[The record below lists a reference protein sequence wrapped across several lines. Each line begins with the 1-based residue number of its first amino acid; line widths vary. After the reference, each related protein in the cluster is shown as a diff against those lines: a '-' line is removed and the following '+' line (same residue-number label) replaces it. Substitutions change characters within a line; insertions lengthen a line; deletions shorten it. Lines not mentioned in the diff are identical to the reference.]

1 VGPPLTKEKKM
12 KRRDGHKYT
21 REMRREEAEK
31 RQLAR
36 ENLTSQQQL
45 DVLDFRLGKDT
56 GAIKE
61 RTRLLKKMA
70 EETQKT
76 RRKK

>member
-1 VGPPLTKEKKM
+1 M

>member
-1 VGPPLTKEKKM
+1 M

-21 REMRREEAEK
+21 REMRREEAEM

>member
-1 VGPPLTKEKKM
+1 
-12 KRRDGHKYT
+12 
-21 REMRREEAEK
+21 MRREEAEM